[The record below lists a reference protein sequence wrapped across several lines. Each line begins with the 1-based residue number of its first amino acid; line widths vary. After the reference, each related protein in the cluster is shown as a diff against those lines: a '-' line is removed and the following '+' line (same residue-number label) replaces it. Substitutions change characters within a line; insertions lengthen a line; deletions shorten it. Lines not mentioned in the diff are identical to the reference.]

1 MSAGRR
7 AKRRMRMG
15 MEVGTRSCPV
25 IGLGA
30 LLCRGLIEWRG
41 DHLFVY

>member
-7 AKRRMRMG
+7 AKRRMHMG
-15 MEVGTRSCPV
+15 MEAGTRSCPV

-30 LLCRGLIEWRG
+30 LLYRGLIEWRG
-41 DHLFVY
+41 GHLFVY